1 MTHLLLRFILIL
13 SLIRLI
19 CCQPHFISSLT
30 QRNASTQVLVQS
42 CEQAL
47 NMSSDQVMIS
57 LFLPFFF
64 FFNLCLCWC
73 VCALSAVEMCVCLSF
88 LVPCGVSVGPEELCL
103 IV

>member
-64 FFNLCLCWC
+64 FLIFVC
-73 VCALSAVEMCVCLSF
+73 VGVYVHYQPWKCVSVCLS
-88 LVPCGVSVGPEELCL
+88 
-103 IV
+103 